1 MADGFSLLGKPCG
14 TCNFDGYI
22 MGLSLCPDSP
32 LTLEGVS
39 ILSNA
44 TPSSLLPNNLT
55 TERSENDVPPAP
67 QAPAVSNSNGVPPL
81 PEPAPI
87 TRVVSTEEPSVSRG
101 RDSLQQ
107 VMTFPIK
114 DRLDGWPVAL
124 VDFNLSSAPSKNLK
138 DDINFATVHNPPM
151 QVLKIAETR
160 RAGRELRELPT
171 MLMMKKISMVVAKVQ
186 QKISNPL

>member
-1 MADGFSLLGKPCG
+1 MIQKLKIVSKSQDSNTNDDALKDSLRRFTVAKKQMADGFSLLGKPCG

-39 ILSNA
+39 ILSSA

-55 TERSENDVPPAP
+55 AERSENDVPPAP
-67 QAPAVSNSNGVPPL
+67 QASAVSNSNGAPPL

-107 VMTFPIK
+107 SY
-114 DRLDGWPVAL
+114 D
-124 VDFNLSSAPSKNLK
+124 
-138 DDINFATVHNPPM
+138 
-151 QVLKIAETR
+151 
-160 RAGRELRELPT
+160 
-171 MLMMKKISMVVAKVQ
+171 
-186 QKISNPL
+186 ISNQGPLRWLASCIG